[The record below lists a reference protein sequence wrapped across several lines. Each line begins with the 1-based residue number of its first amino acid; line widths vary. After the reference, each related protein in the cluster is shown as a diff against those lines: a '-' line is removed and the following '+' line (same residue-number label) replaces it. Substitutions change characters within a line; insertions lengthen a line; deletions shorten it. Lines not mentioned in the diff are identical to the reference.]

1 MARRRPRVHTRS
13 CPSHPTIA
21 RSARRAVSPSSSP
34 TFERLGDDA
43 ERLTSFIENRA
54 FMRMHDGHCAA
65 LELDTDVRRWRCT
78 IYERRPETCRHLER
92 GSPECAGERWAKAE
106 RPLIELRRI
115 GGG

>member
-1 MARRRPRVHTRS
+1 VPEPPDDCQICAACCFSELLSYVRVTGDD
-13 CPSHPTIA
+13 
-21 RSARRAVSPSSSP
+21 
-34 TFERLGDDA
+34 FERLGDDA

-65 LELDTDVRRWRCT
+65 LELDTDARRWRCT

-115 GGG
+115 GGGG